1 MDTTAPT
8 HVPQERKLFFFSPQK
23 NKKQK
28 SAQIHHCTS
37 ICFWCVIRIIFGV
50 FSLFCFGLLW
60 NQWRQLPCCADLPL
74 MKENLSQK
82 SLFCLQTLWQHE
94 IQLQPISHLSQLHQQ
109 EPLRKKTSS
118 GAHFHVQI
126 HTIRRMYGKA
136 AKILRYAHACHWF
149 FTQAHTHLCL
159 CDGRGAF
166 VLLREE
172 EADGHEQLVNADSE
186 LFLILASCSERKE
199 PTGLDDVLKNVL
211 AGLRGKRK
219 KKQKRICPLPPDG
232 KKHKSSFQ
240 GKLSDNRE
248 FVHFV
253 LMNFIQSLIILFI
266 SKSKVPDYSDKIAS
280 NSDNG
285 FIILSFWVKH
295 EEINWNKTNKSLWH
309 CDLKG
314 HLRLSSTHRC

>member
-1 MDTTAPT
+1 MCSSLWLLKEKTCLDFVWVRWTLKNIGKYEKFNWIIPDKEDIRSDGHHSTNICTTGKKK
-8 HVPQERKLFFFSPQK
+8 QFFSPQK

-28 SAQIHHCTS
+28 SAQIYHCTS

-74 MKENLSQK
+74 IKENLPQK

-118 GAHFHVQI
+118 GAHFHIQI
-126 HTIRRMYGKA
+126 HTIRRMYDKA

-219 KKQKRICPLPPDG
+219 KG
-232 KKHKSSFQ
+232 KK
-240 GKLSDNRE
+240 N
-248 FVHFV
+248 
-253 LMNFIQSLIILFI
+253 
-266 SKSKVPDYSDKIAS
+266 
-280 NSDNG
+280 
-285 FIILSFWVKH
+285 
-295 EEINWNKTNKSLWH
+295 
-309 CDLKG
+309 
-314 HLRLSSTHRC
+314 LSSAAWWKKAQKFLPGKVVR

>member
-8 HVPQERKLFFFSPQK
+8 HVPQERKLFFFST
-23 NKKQK
+23 KKQK
-28 SAQIHHCTS
+28 SAQIHLCTS

-60 NQWRQLPCCADLPL
+60 NQWRQLPCRADLPL
-74 MKENLSQK
+74 IKENLPQK

-94 IQLQPISHLSQLHQQ
+94 IQLQPISHLTQLHQQ
-109 EPLRKKTSS
+109 EPLRKTTSS
-118 GAHFHVQI
+118 GAHFHIQI
-126 HTIRRMYGKA
+126 HT
-136 AKILRYAHACHWF
+136 ILRYAHACHWF

-219 KKQKRICPLPPDG
+219 TG
-232 KKHKSSFQ
+232 KK
-240 GKLSDNRE
+240 N
-248 FVHFV
+248 
-253 LMNFIQSLIILFI
+253 
-266 SKSKVPDYSDKIAS
+266 
-280 NSDNG
+280 
-285 FIILSFWVKH
+285 
-295 EEINWNKTNKSLWH
+295 
-309 CDLKG
+309 
-314 HLRLSSTHRC
+314 LSSAAWWKKAQKFLPGKVVR